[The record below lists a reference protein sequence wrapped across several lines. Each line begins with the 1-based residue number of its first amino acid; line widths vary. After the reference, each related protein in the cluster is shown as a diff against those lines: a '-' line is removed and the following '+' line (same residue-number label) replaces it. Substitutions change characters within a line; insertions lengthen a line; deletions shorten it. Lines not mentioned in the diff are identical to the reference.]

1 MGTLTQS
8 PETRDNCPL
17 QIGKT
22 KGISRPLLLWG
33 LNQWIGR
40 SVKGLPSSTIA
51 VSRSRGVAPPDSIHA
66 RFPASAF
73 RSFLRQLCLPYR
85 GYAFVP
91 VSFEFFLFRAIK
103 CSL

>member
-1 MGTLTQS
+1 MHCLM
-8 PETRDNCPL
+8 
-17 QIGKT
+17 
-22 KGISRPLLLWG
+22 
-33 LNQWIGR
+33 
-40 SVKGLPSSTIA
+40 LPSSRRWLCA
-51 VSRSRGVAPPDSIHA
+51 LSGSVRGRISELMLSKGATLC
-66 RFPASAF
+66 ASVDDTPGAF